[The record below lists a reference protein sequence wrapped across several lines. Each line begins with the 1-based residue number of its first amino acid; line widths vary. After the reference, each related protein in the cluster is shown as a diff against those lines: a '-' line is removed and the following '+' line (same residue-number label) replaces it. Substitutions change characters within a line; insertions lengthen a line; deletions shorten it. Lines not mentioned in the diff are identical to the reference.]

1 MINKTNKISAYDKL
15 LVDLVVSGLKK
26 RSDEVEM
33 YALNLSRLLKQKEPE
48 LAKNIVLA
56 LSSHSLNPSFTRGVN
71 APIPTDSDSRLEM
84 ATIITP
90 DVEKNTLPILN
101 PLLKETIE
109 SFLHEREKISELLEK
124 GIKPS
129 TGLLLTG
136 LPGTGKTMLARH
148 IASSLNKNLIVLD
161 LSTSISSLLGKTG
174 QNLKKVLEYARQS
187 SAVLLLDE
195 FDAIAKR
202 RDDSTDLGE
211 IKRVVNVLLMELE
224 SWPVSSVVIATSN
237 HPELLDRA
245 IWRRFDHVLELGL
258 PEQKERIEILNREL
272 GNFISEK
279 DISFI
284 PAVAE
289 LLVGKSPA
297 DLCRLSENIKRRV
310 VLKNEDVPKAILHTI
325 EVCTNDKETKGKFCV
340 LAKQMLG
347 SEITVRELAEITGFS
362 PGGVQYHIGKQE

>member
-1 MINKTNKISAYDKL
+1 MVNKINKTSTYNKTLI
-15 LVDLVVSGLKK
+15 DLIVSGLKK
-26 RSDEVEM
+26 KSDEVET
-33 YALNLSRLLKQKEPE
+33 YALNLSRLVKYTEPD
-48 LAKNIVLA
+48 LSKKIIHA
-56 LSSHSLNPSFTRGVN
+56 LSSHSLNPSFLRGVSN
-71 APIPTDSDSRLEM
+71 PIPTDVDSRLEM

-90 DVEKNTLPILN
+90 NIEKNVFPILN
-101 PLLKETIE
+101 PIIKETIE
-109 SFLHEREKISELLEK
+109 SFLYERERISELLEK
-124 GIKPS
+124 DIKPS

-136 LPGTGKTMLARH
+136 HPGTGKTMLARH
-148 IASSLNKNLIVLD
+148 IASALNKNLIILD

-174 QNLKKVLEYARQS
+174 QNLKRVLEYARQS

-245 IWRRFDHVLELGL
+245 IWRRFDHVIELGL
-258 PEQKERIEILNREL
+258 PEQKERIEILTREL
-272 GNFISEK
+272 GGFLNKK
-279 DISFI
+279 DSTFI
-284 PAVAE
+284 PLIAE
-289 LLVGKSPA
+289 LLAQKSPA

-310 VLKNEDVPKAILHTI
+310 VLKNEDVSKAILHVV
-325 EVCTNDKETKGKFCV
+325 ESHTNDKETKGKFCV

-347 SEITVRELAEITGFS
+347 NKITVRELAEITGFS

>member
-1 MINKTNKISAYDKL
+1 MPNKTNKVSAYDKTL
-15 LVDLVVSGLKK
+15 IDLIVSGLKK
-26 RSDEVEM
+26 RNDEVEA
-33 YALNLSRLLKQKEPE
+33 YALILSRLIKNAEPE
-48 LAKNIVLA
+48 LAKKIIFT

-71 APIPTDSDSRLEM
+71 SPIPTDSDSRLDM
-84 ATIITP
+84 ATIVTP
-90 DVEKNTLPILN
+90 DIDKNSFPILS
-101 PLLKETIE
+101 PALKDVVD
-109 SFLHEREKISELLEK
+109 SFLQEREQISQLLDR

-136 LPGTGKTMLARH
+136 MPGTGKTMLARY
-148 IASSLNKNLIVLD
+148 IASALNKNLIILD

-174 QNLKKVLEYARQS
+174 QNLKRVLEYARQS

-258 PEQKERIEILNREL
+258 PEHGERIEILTKEL
-272 GNFISEK
+272 GDFLGKK

-284 PAVAE
+284 PAIAG
-289 LLVGKSPA
+289 LLVNRSPA

-310 VLKNEDVPKAILHTI
+310 VLKNEDVSKAILHAVELYTK
-325 EVCTNDKETKGKFCV
+325 DKETKGKFCV

-347 SEITVRELAEITGFS
+347 NEITVRDLAEITGFS
-362 PGGVQYHIGKQE
+362 PGGVQYHLTKQE